1 MRMFRPR
8 IPLVVLAWLA
18 CAIGPT
24 AALDFPAYTGRV
36 VDEAGILDAGLRASL
51 TQKLA
56 DLEARTT
63 DQFVVVTLKSLQG
76 TTIEDFGVQLGRT
89 WKIGQK
95 DKNNGVLLIV
105 APTERKVRFEV
116 GYGLEGTLT
125 DAITKIIIESAIVPR
140 FRVNDIPGGIAQG
153 VDDIIRILAGDD
165 RAKLTAI
172 LEAQQQIQLQREIAE
187 QYQQRENERDAHN
200 RKALFWIGGFMLLW
214 CILFIRI
221 VVVQRRKLKAHGRP
235 IFEPHHALG
244 AAAVGATAARRRR
257 SSSDASSDSSSSSS
271 DSSSSSSSSDS
282 SSGGGGDFGG
292 GGSSGSW

>member
-18 CAIGPT
+18 CAI
-24 AALDFPAYTGRV
+24 AFAVALDFPTYTGRV

-125 DAITKIIIESAIVPR
+125 DAITRIIIESAIVPR
-140 FRVNDIPGGIAQG
+140 FRANDIPGGISQG

-221 VVVQRRKLKAHGRP
+221 VVVQHRKLKAHGRP
-235 IFEPHHALG
+235 IFEIHHALG